1 MIRVALRSVR
11 THAGQFLMTALA
23 VVLGVTFLSGT
34 LALRGV
40 LSDTFKALTSSTLTA
55 DLYVTGQ
62 PFEDTKSSGNSGALS
77 EKVDGAPAEQ
87 IAQIDGVSAAHAAS
101 SLSGTLVGA
110 DGAPVTSIGA
120 PTVIAPIFPD
130 DPGHRMVAGREPSG
144 AEEISLESDALKR
157 SGLAIGDRTHLVI
170 NGTPSEVTV
179 VGEFTFDTSLAG
191 ATLVGGDPS
200 WVMGMAAPDGKVS
213 QIEITLEDGADT
225 ATVRQQITDLLPDS
239 ARLQTR
245 AERIDEQNA
254 YVESILGYIQTFLLV
269 FVVLAMFV
277 GSFIIMNTFAMSVRQ
292 RQKEFALLR
301 AVGAS
306 PGSVFGTVLFQAII
320 IGIVGSL
327 IGVAGG
333 VGLTRLLVVVLE
345 AYGMPLPGG
354 GVPMTSSVIATSIV
368 IGLLVTVVGALLPAR
383 DAALTP
389 PVEAM
394 RGTAGARDK
403 SLWTRGIT
411 GALLMAAGLAG
422 VIAAWTNEDLSHR
435 KVVLGVGAGAF
446 ALGLLVCSPVLAR
459 QTIAVLAMPLRLLRP
474 VGRLAARNLAAAPR
488 RTAATSAALV
498 IGMALVTAGT
508 IIASSMQAS
517 IGQIVNDSMRADLLV
532 RAPVTSG
539 QLTPLPAEM
548 TEQINALDGVKET
561 SGYAVSSVTTT
572 MPDESQDMGYMVAID
587 PKRYTDFYD
596 PDVTA
601 GSMDSLDDTHVAAF
615 AESGLELGDEVAV
628 TGPTGSV
635 SATVSAIADSKG
647 LTGTLYATPDVAA
660 AVGSWTIPIASDPDE
675 VLDSPQGLFVTLDD
689 GADTS
694 AVQSEIQDIVKPA
707 YVFEAL
713 NASQLSDQT
722 GQMANR
728 MLSVLYAL
736 LGLSLVIAVLGIV
749 NTLVL
754 SVSERTREIGLMR
767 AVGLGRAQVAGEIM
781 CESVLTAVYGTVLG
795 GAMGVLLAGALRS
808 VLADQGLTE
817 LSIPWLQLAIML
829 AVAILVGVL
838 AALWPAVRAVRM
850 PVLKAI
856 ATE

>member
-11 THAGQFLMTALA
+11 THAGQFLLTVLA

-435 KVVLGVGAGAF
+435 KVALGVGAGAF

-532 RAPVTSG
+532 RAPATSG
-539 QLTPLPAEM
+539 QLTPLPSEM

-561 SGYAVSSVTTT
+561 TGYAVSSVTTT
-572 MPDESQDMGYMVAID
+572 MPDENQDMGYMVAID
-587 PKRYTDFYD
+587 PQRYTDFYD
-596 PDVTA
+596 PGVTA
-601 GSMDSLDDTHVAAF
+601 GSMGSLDDTHVAAF
-615 AESGLELGDEVAV
+615 AESGLELGDEVTV

-660 AVGSWTIPIASDPDE
+660 AVGSWIIPIASDPDE

-713 NASQLSDQT
+713 DASQLSDQT

>member
-11 THAGQFLMTALA
+11 THAGQFLLTVLA

-394 RGTAGARDK
+394 RGTAGAREK
-403 SLWTRGIT
+403 SLWARGII

-435 KVVLGVGAGAF
+435 TVVLGAGAGAL

-498 IGMALVTAGT
+498 IGMALVSAGT

-532 RAPVTSG
+532 RAPATSG
-539 QLTPLPAEM
+539 QLTPLPSEM

-561 SGYAVSSVTTT
+561 TGYAVSSVTTT
-572 MPDESQDMGYMVAID
+572 MPDENQDMGYMVAID
-587 PKRYTDFYD
+587 PQRYTDFYD
-596 PDVTA
+596 PGVTA
-601 GSMDSLDDTHVAAF
+601 GSMGSLDDTHVAAF
-615 AESGLELGDEVAV
+615 AESGLELGDEVTV

-660 AVGSWTIPIASDPDE
+660 AVGSWIIPIASDPDE

-713 NASQLSDQT
+713 DASQLSDQT

>member
-11 THAGQFLMTALA
+11 THAGQFLLTVLA

-394 RGTAGARDK
+394 RGTAGAREK

-498 IGMALVTAGT
+498 IGMALVSAGT

-517 IGQIVNDSMRADLLV
+517 IADIVNDSMRADLLV
-532 RAPVTSG
+532 RATATSG
-539 QLTPLPAEM
+539 RLTPLPAEM

-561 SGYAVSSVTTT
+561 TGYTAYSVSTTL
-572 MPDESQDMGYMVAID
+572 PDGTENVGYMVAVD
-587 PKRYTDFYD
+587 PQRYPDFYD
-596 PDVTA
+596 PNVTA
-601 GSMDSLDDTHVAAF
+601 GSLDSLDDAHVAAF
-615 AESGLELGDEVAV
+615 ADSGLQLGDQVAV
-628 TGPTGSV
+628 TGPAGSV
-635 SATVSAIADSKG
+635 TATVSAVADSKG
-647 LTGTLYATPDVAA
+647 LTGTLYATPEVAA
-660 AVGSWTIPIASDPDE
+660 AVGSWTAPAPTDPQE
-675 VLDSPQGLFVTLDD
+675 VLSSPQGLFVSLAD
-689 GADTS
+689 GADMGT
-694 AVQSEIQDIVKPA
+694 VQSQIQEIVAPA
-707 YVFEAL
+707 YVFEVLDADE
-713 NASQLSDQT
+713 LSDQV
-722 GQMANR
+722 GQMADQ
-728 MLSVLYAL
+728 MLAVLYAL

-767 AVGLGRAQVAGEIM
+767 AVGLGRAQVAGEIL

-795 GAMGVLLAGALRS
+795 GATGVLLAGALRS
-808 VLADQGLTE
+808 VLADRGLTE
-817 LSIPWLQLAIML
+817 LAIPWPQLAVML
-829 AVAILVGVL
+829 AAAVVVGAL
-838 AALWPAVRAVRM
+838 AALWPALRAVRL
-850 PVLKAI
+850 PILRAI

>member
-306 PGSVFGTVLFQAII
+306 PASVFATVLFQAVV
-320 IGIVGSL
+320 IGLLGSL
-327 IGVAGG
+327 IGVVGG
-333 VGLTRLLVVVLE
+333 AGLTRLLVAGLE

-354 GVPMTSSVIATSIV
+354 VPMTRSVIVTSVV

-394 RGTAGARDK
+394 RGTAGAREK
-403 SLWTRGIT
+403 PLRVRGVL
-411 GALLMAAGLAG
+411 GALLAAAGLAG
-422 VIAAWTNEDLSHR
+422 VVAAWVGDDLSR
-435 KVVLGVGAGAF
+435 RTTVLGAGAG
-446 ALGLLVCSPVLAR
+446 ALMLGLLVCSPVLAHR
-459 QTIAVLAMPLRLLRP
+459 TIAVLAMPLRLLRP

-498 IGMALVTAGT
+498 IGMALVCAGT
-508 IIASSMQAS
+508 IIASSMRAS
-517 IGQIVNDSMRADLLV
+517 IADIVNDSMRADLLV
-532 RAPVTSG
+532 RAPATSG
-539 QLTPLPAEM
+539 LLTPLPAEM
-548 TEQINALDGVKET
+548 TEQINALDGVRET
-561 SGYAVSSVTTT
+561 TGYAVASVTTT
-572 MPDESQDMGYMVAID
+572 TPDGGESVGYMVAVD
-587 PKRYTDFYD
+587 PQRYPDFYD
-596 PDVTA
+596 PNVTA
-601 GSMDSLDDTHVAAF
+601 GSLDSLDDAHVAAF
-615 AESGLELGDEVAV
+615 ADSGLQLGDQVAV
-628 TGPTGSV
+628 TGPAGSV
-635 SATVSAIADSKG
+635 TATVSAVADSKG
-647 LTGTLYATPDVAA
+647 LTGTLYATPEVAA
-660 AVGSWTIPIASDPDE
+660 AVGSWTAPAPTDPQE
-675 VLDSPQGLFVTLDD
+675 VLSSPQGLFVSLAD
-689 GADTS
+689 GADMGT
-694 AVQSEIQDIVKPA
+694 VQSQIQEIVAPA
-707 YVFEAL
+707 YVFEVLDADE
-713 NASQLSDQT
+713 LSDQV
-722 GQMANR
+722 GQMADQ
-728 MLSVLYAL
+728 MLAVLYAL